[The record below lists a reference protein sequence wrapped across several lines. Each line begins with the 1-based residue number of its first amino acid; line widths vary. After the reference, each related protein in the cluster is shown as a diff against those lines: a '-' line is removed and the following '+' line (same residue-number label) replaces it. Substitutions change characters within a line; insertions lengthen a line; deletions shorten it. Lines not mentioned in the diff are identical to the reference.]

1 MSFYIVVKLLLL
13 GFALVSYLIYQSR
26 RSDNHD
32 ALQVLR
38 KAPVTRQL
46 TEQETAALEPLK
58 VAEKL
63 LFQPEVRSLKGPY
76 RQHGMSIN
84 SGTTMHDTIND
95 VTVLLPYDAAAFL
108 DTDNEAEVVISG
120 NIAIVVTLNGF
131 DVVSGRQRAAAGA
144 SATTPATNAAP
155 ASELADSVDETNPA
169 TVAVAPAQQEVEWV
183 LERTETPVEAQLRL
197 QRRWKKSMALV
208 WLAAVILLWL
218 GACRLGLIAQ
228 TMFIIGGLACVVAGI
243 VLMLH
248 RPRADPRP
256 RRRIDRARGPLLMF
270 TQRAANNASVVNT
283 HALLGD
289 SLKLQLPDH
298 WRNSGRIVSGEP
310 VEIEVDRGDGRVLGM
325 GNGWSL
331 EDEQKR
337 FPDARW
343 RTPLLLT
350 FVGLFGLMLALAG
363 NDGLVSELKTSI
375 AAIMPGTV
383 REDTSAQSLL
393 KNPPSSG
400 DTLRTSGRGF
410 CAPSLQRDGSG
421 ELIASA
427 DCEQMYWGS
436 SPLQIGPPSIDPTM
450 ESLYSGG
457 YLQTQVSTS
466 RAMLAAMLAG
476 SSGYSLGAQ
485 PSVLEVSGLHTLVD
499 LVEAAC
505 PTASFECDGLKVS
518 LARTLQLEVNDEDGA
533 RSLDDWPALAVELRK
548 LADLPRG
555 INFIELTTGD
565 VRGIRDL
572 TRGFASE
579 NVAKALAQQSAH
591 IPNQERNGV
600 VLVLDQNFLDLSS
613 DGAHASSDYDATDD
627 DGSNGLVAQW
637 ARTQQL
643 LGSESPFEVNARV
656 IGVTK
661 DNGSLRLELSA
672 LDDVPGKTPSA
683 IGGTL
688 LLLLSLALLGSQ
700 LPRLII
706 GIRNAKRRREA
717 LAEDLRKR
725 PPPGQ
730 PLLF

>member
-1 MSFYIVVKLLLL
+1 MSFYIVVKLILL

-38 KAPVTRQL
+38 KAPVARPL
-46 TEQETAALEPLK
+46 TEQEVAALEPLK

-63 LFQPEVRSLKGPY
+63 LFRPEVRSLKGPY

-108 DTDNEAEVVISG
+108 DTDNDAEVVISG
-120 NIAIVVTLNGF
+120 NIAIVVRLNGF
-131 DVVSGRQRAAAGA
+131 DVVSGRQRAAAGVT
-144 SATTPATNAAP
+144 ATTPATNNAP
-155 ASELADSVDETNPA
+155 VSKLADSVDEANPA
-169 TVAVAPAQQEVEWV
+169 TVAVAPAQQEVEWL
-183 LERTETPVEAQLRL
+183 LERTETPAEAQLRL
-197 QRRWKKSMALV
+197 QQRWKKSTALV

-218 GACRLGLIAQ
+218 GACRLGHIAQ

-243 VLMLH
+243 VLMLR
-248 RPRADPRP
+248 RPRTDPHP

-298 WRNSGRIVSGEP
+298 WRNSGRIASGEP
-310 VEIEVDRGDGRVLGM
+310 VEIEVDRGDGRVLGL

-337 FPDARW
+337 FPEARW

-350 FVGLFGLMLALAG
+350 LVGLLGLMLALAG
-363 NDGLVSELKTSI
+363 NDGVVSELKTSI
-375 AAIMPGTV
+375 AAIMPGTL
-383 REDTSAQSLL
+383 RQDTSAQSLL

-400 DTLRTSGRGF
+400 DTLQTSGRGF
-410 CAPSLQRDGSG
+410 CAPSLQHGDSG
-421 ELIASA
+421 QSIASA

-436 SPLQIGPPSIDPTM
+436 SPLQIGSPSIDPTM

-457 YLQTQVSTS
+457 YLQTQASAS

-476 SSGYSLGAQ
+476 SSGYSFGAQ

-505 PTASFECDGLKVS
+505 PTASFECDDLKMS

-579 NVAKALAQQSAH
+579 NVAKALAQQSTQ
-591 IPNQERNGV
+591 IPNLERNGV
-600 VLVLDQNFLDLSS
+600 LLVLDRSFLDLSP
-613 DGAHASSDYDATDD
+613 DGAHASSDYGATDD
-627 DGSNGLVAQW
+627 VGSNGLVAQW
-637 ARTQQL
+637 ARTRQL
-643 LGSESPFEVNARV
+643 LGSESPFEVNARI

-672 LDDVPGKTPSA
+672 LNDVPGKTPSA

-688 LLLLSLALLGSQ
+688 LLLLSLALLGCQ
-700 LPRLII
+700 LPQLIS

-717 LAEDLRKR
+717 LTEDLRKR